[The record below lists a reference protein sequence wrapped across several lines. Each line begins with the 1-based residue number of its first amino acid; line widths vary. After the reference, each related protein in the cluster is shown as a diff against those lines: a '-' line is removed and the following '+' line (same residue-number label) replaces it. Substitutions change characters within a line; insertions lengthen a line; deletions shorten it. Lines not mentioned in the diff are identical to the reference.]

1 MVVEE
6 FEEFKNDLNV
16 LREEI
21 KAKKDVLDTA
31 LVAAWVDRLVILLER
46 LTERLALLDERV
58 DVLTQ
63 KE

>member
-31 LVAAWVDRLVILLER
+31 LGVDRLVILLER